1 MAEPINRSIAFARMR
16 RVAQPPAV
24 APHTVSAAFVA
35 SAVTRLGPAARRRVL
50 ASCGIEPRL
59 LATPAARVPAATFGA
74 LWLAVARALDDEFF
88 GLDAR
93 RMKVGSF
100 ALLCRAMVGH
110 GTVGGALR
118 EAQRGF
124 NLFFDDVRVELQAE
138 APRARL
144 VLHNRIEPPLLR
156 RFADETLLVMLHGL
170 LCWVAG
176 RRVALRA
183 CTFAWPR
190 PAHAPEYRRMFGAHL
205 SFDAPLTA
213 VEFDASL
220 LRARRVPTLASLR
233 EFLRDAPQSVFLKQV
248 GAAGW
253 SERVRR
259 RLRRGADWPD
269 AGRVAAEWGVS
280 GVTLRRKLAA
290 EGTGWQRLVDG
301 LRHELALR
309 LLSDR
314 TLSIE
319 QVAESL
325 GYGDARS
332 LHRAFRKWT
341 GAAPGAY
348 RGLSMGQDRRSG
360 D

>member
-16 RVAQPPAV
+16 RVALPSAS

-35 SAVTRLGPAARRRVL
+35 SAVTRLTPAARKRVL
-50 ASCGIEPRL
+50 ATSGIDPRL
-59 LATPAARVPAATFGA
+59 LAMPSGRVPAAAFGA
-74 LWLAVARALDDEFF
+74 LWLAVARELDDEFF

-100 ALLCRAMVGH
+100 ALLCRAMAGH
-110 GTVGGALR
+110 DSVGGAMR

-124 NLFFDDVRVELQAE
+124 NLFFDDLRVELLVDGS
-138 APRARL
+138 RARL
-144 VLHNRIEPPLLR
+144 VLHNRIEPPALR

-170 LCWVAG
+170 LCWMSG

-183 CTFAWPR
+183 CAFAWPR
-190 PAHAPEYRRMFGAHL
+190 PAHAAEYRRMFGAHL
-205 SFDAPLTA
+205 AFDAPATEIA
-213 VEFDASL
+213 FDAAL
-220 LRARRVPTLASLR
+220 LQVRAAPTAASVR
-233 EFLRDAPQSVFLKQV
+233 EFLREAPQSVFLKQV

-259 RLRRGADWPD
+259 RLRRGADWPAAD
-269 AGRVAAEWGVS
+269 QVAAEWGVS
-280 GVTLRRKLAA
+280 AVTLRRKLAA
-290 EGTGWQRLVDG
+290 EGTRWQQVVDE

-309 LLSDR
+309 LLGER
-314 TLSIE
+314 GLTIE

-341 GAAPGAY
+341 GSAPGAH
-348 RGLSMGQDRRSG
+348 RGR
-360 D
+360 